1 MSKRLIPL
9 LDRVLVE
16 KIVAPTKSVGG
27 ILLPETAV
35 SKARNIN
42 EGKVLAVGP
51 GRRAG
56 NTAELIPMGVKVGD
70 KVLLP
75 DYGGTEVKL
84 SSKDGAKETFLYTDS
99 EILGIVSDQ

>member
-1 MSKRLIPL
+1 M
-9 LDRVLVE
+9 
-16 KIVAPTKSVGG
+16 
-27 ILLPETAV
+27 
-35 SKARNIN
+35 
-42 EGKVLAVGP
+42 LAVGP

-56 NTAELIPMGVKVGD
+56 NTAELIPMGASDPSIVPFHRLPIKSIRRPSVPERAFLLAHVSRSPRTTRAGVKVGD

>member
-1 MSKRLIPL
+1 M
-9 LDRVLVE
+9 
-16 KIVAPTKSVGG
+16 
-27 ILLPETAV
+27 
-35 SKARNIN
+35 
-42 EGKVLAVGP
+42 LAVGP

-56 NTAELIPMGVKVGD
+56 NTAELIPLGASDPSIVAFHRLPIRRPSLPERAFLLAHVSHSPRATRAGVKVGD
-70 KVLLP
+70 TVLLP